1 MRAQRRL
8 RNWRKTSNLGVDEMS
23 IRIMTW
29 AWSVALPPT
38 SKLVLMALA
47 DIADDRGVCWP
58 SHPTLAAK
66 CSLTDRT
73 VRRIL
78 VLLQARKLVV
88 VEPRFK
94 ATGSQTSNR
103 YRLAV
108 DTPPDKL
115 SGWTW
120 TPVVAGGGH
129 PCPEAPDTVVLRT
142 TTEPSIEPSQL
153 PPPSPHRMPSQF
165 PQCGGGD
172 LCYPKSL
179 TPAQRHA
186 LHDRLAVLTQDQV
199 QQILDELSGRVAIA
213 QVKNPLRYCAVLI
226 KRMQRGKFFPELG
239 LNVAGARE
247 AEIARHALLARI
259 VNVAAIES
267 SAQRRALPPR
277 QREAIRRIRTISSTR
292 PRKGD

>member
-1 MRAQRRL
+1 
-8 RNWRKTSNLGVDEMS
+8 
-23 IRIMTW
+23 MTW
-29 AWSVALPPT
+29 AWSVTLPPT
-38 SKLVLMALA
+38 PKLVLMALA
-47 DIADDRGVCWP
+47 DIADDGGVCWP

-88 VEPRFK
+88 VEPRSK
-94 ATGSQTSNR
+94 PTGSQTSNR

-115 SGWTW
+115 SGGTW
-120 TPVVAGGGH
+120 TPMEEGDGH
-129 PCPEAPDTVVLRT
+129 PCPGAPDTVVLRT

-153 PPPSPHRMPSQF
+153 LPPPSPRRMPAQDSQ
-165 PQCGGGD
+165 GGGGE

-179 TPAQRHA
+179 TPAQRLA
-186 LHDRLAVLTQDQV
+186 LRDRLAVLMHDPA
-199 QQILDELSGRVAIA
+199 QQILDELSGRLAIV

-226 KRMQRGKFFPELG
+226 TRMQRGRFLPELG
-239 LNVAGARE
+239 LKVAEARA
-247 AEIARHALLARI
+247 AEIGRHAVLARI
-259 VNVAAIES
+259 KKITAIE

-277 QREAIRRIRTISSTR
+277 QREAIRRMRTISSR
-292 PRKGD
+292 